1 MNTIQELDKE
11 CLEDNIEKLIVLTN
25 KKAQLESEIDSV
37 KSAISNYAKENG
49 QLYSDSSYTVSLV
62 YTPKLLW
69 KSPVIQNCDL
79 HISDYDKQIKE
90 LEKKSKE
97 FKDKKNKELEAL
109 KTQMKEECEAQ
120 NKSISEMWDKFSF
133 VELKEDSYHIRI
145 DKTSKKTDHDR
156 TWIYKK

>member
-1 MNTIQELDKE
+1 MNTLQELDKE
-11 CLEDNIEKLIVLTN
+11 CLEQHIESLIVLINQKTE
-25 KKAQLESEIDSV
+25 LESKIDSV
-37 KSAISNYAKENG
+37 KDAISNYAKENG

-62 YTPKLLW
+62 YTPKLIW
-69 KSPVIQNCDL
+69 KNPVIQNCDL
-79 HISDYDKQIKE
+79 HISDISKQIKD
-90 LEKKSKE
+90 LEKKQKE
-97 FKDKKNKELEAL
+97 FKDKKDKELEAL